1 MAEVMTGYL
10 RQIIMDQFDA
20 ACHVWGV
27 LTRSN
32 MAMDHG
38 EIRTVV
44 CPASFETPR
53 KRSFFPWLMVA
64 CISSTRLVSVRSWA
78 RAGALLALI
87 DS

>member
-53 KRSFFPWLMVA
+53 KRSFFPWLMGRLYLVY
-64 CISSTRLVSVRSWA
+64 SSGE
-78 RAGALLALI
+78 RAELGPCWSFIGI
-87 DS
+87 D

>member
-53 KRSFFPWLMVA
+53 NVEAVILPFGDGRLYLVYSSGERAELGPCWSF
-64 CISSTRLVSVRSWA
+64 I
-78 RAGALLALI
+78 GI
-87 DS
+87 D